1 MRRPARLAHPRQRSL
16 RAPSL
21 ASLHRGALWDPA
33 PRGALP
39 APEPLMATILAIS
52 NQKGGVGKTTT
63 AINLAAALATAGQRV
78 LLVDLD
84 PQGNA
89 TSGLGV
95 DPAGSGGAY
104 ALLLGDGDLPDHARD
119 TSIDTLD
126 VLPATPELVGAEIE
140 LVDRAGRERALRKAL
155 DGARALYD
163 WILIDCP
170 PSLGLLT
177 VNALVAADRVLIPLQ
192 AEYYAMEG
200 LSQLLR
206 TITAVRKGPNPDLIR
221 EGIVITMYDQ
231 RNNLCREVARQAV
244 ELFGAEV
251 FRTLIPR
258 NVRLGEAPSYGC
270 SIVEYAPRSSGS
282 RSYIALAVELLERH
296 GHSAALLK
304 EAL

>member
-1 MRRPARLAHPRQRSL
+1 
-16 RAPSL
+16 
-21 ASLHRGALWDPA
+21 
-33 PRGALP
+33 
-39 APEPLMATILAIS
+39 MATILAIS

-63 AINLAAALATAGQRV
+63 TINLAAALATAGQRV

-89 TSGLGV
+89 TSGLGLDRAAMERGV
-95 DPAGSGGAY
+95 Y
-104 ALLLGDGDLPDHARD
+104 EVLLGFAVARD
-119 TSIDTLD
+119 VIVASGVDGLD
-126 VLPATPELVGAEIE
+126 VMPANLGLIGAEVE
-140 LVDRAGRERALRKAL
+140 LVDEKGRDLRLRRGL
-155 DGARALYD
+155 DAARSDYD

-177 VNALVAADRVLIPLQ
+177 LNALVAADRVLVPLQ

-206 TITAVRKGPNPDLIR
+206 TITAVRKNLNQDLQR

-231 RNNLCREVARQAV
+231 RNNLCREVALQAQDI
-244 ELFGAEV
+244 FGDEV
-251 FRTLIPR
+251 FRTVIPR

-270 SIVEYAPRSSGS
+270 SIVEYAPRSSGA
-282 RSYIALAVELLERH
+282 RAYLQLAEELLTRH
-296 GHSAALLK
+296 GIDASRLQ